1 MTRDELL
8 APGAGLELLLDIR
21 LDGIATGYAT
31 AMFMIA
37 VASGMSQDEAER
49 YADDEADRALLAI
62 KRDPLAMEE
71 QRREVRERLAGVDSG
86 PRMIALYRR
95 YAEYNLAQAQAV
107 LAAPDDA
114 FRVYTHT
121 GTSIQR
127 HIEVLQEGSE
137 S

>member
-37 VASGMSQDEAER
+37 VAGGMSQDEAER

-86 PRMIALYRR
+86 PRTVRTIDGGER
-95 YAEYNLAQAQAV
+95 
-107 LAAPDDA
+107 
-114 FRVYTHT
+114 
-121 GTSIQR
+121 
-127 HIEVLQEGSE
+127 
-137 S
+137 

>member
-21 LDGIATGYAT
+21 LDGITTGYAT
-31 AMFMIA
+31 AMLTIA
-37 VASGMSQDEAER
+37 AASGMSQDEAER

-86 PRMIALYRR
+86 PRTVRTIDGGER
-95 YAEYNLAQAQAV
+95 
-107 LAAPDDA
+107 
-114 FRVYTHT
+114 
-121 GTSIQR
+121 
-127 HIEVLQEGSE
+127 
-137 S
+137 

>member
-31 AMFMIA
+31 AMLTIA
-37 VASGMSQDEAER
+37 DAAGMSQDEAER

-86 PRMIALYRR
+86 PRTVRTIDGGER
-95 YAEYNLAQAQAV
+95 
-107 LAAPDDA
+107 
-114 FRVYTHT
+114 
-121 GTSIQR
+121 
-127 HIEVLQEGSE
+127 
-137 S
+137 

>member
-37 VASGMSQDEAER
+37 NVAAGMSQDEAER

-86 PRMIALYRR
+86 PRTVRTIDGGER
-95 YAEYNLAQAQAV
+95 
-107 LAAPDDA
+107 
-114 FRVYTHT
+114 
-121 GTSIQR
+121 
-127 HIEVLQEGSE
+127 
-137 S
+137 

>member
-31 AMFMIA
+31 AMLTIA
-37 VASGMSQDEAER
+37 VAVAGMSQDEAER

-86 PRMIALYRR
+86 PRTVRTIDGGER
-95 YAEYNLAQAQAV
+95 
-107 LAAPDDA
+107 
-114 FRVYTHT
+114 
-121 GTSIQR
+121 
-127 HIEVLQEGSE
+127 
-137 S
+137 

>member
-8 APGAGLELLLDIR
+8 APGGLELLLDIR

-31 AMFMIA
+31 TMLMIA
-37 VASGMSQDEAER
+37 VAAGMSQDEAER

-86 PRMIALYRR
+86 PRTVCDICDC
-95 YAEYNLAQAQAV
+95 V
-107 LAAPDDA
+107 VKP
-114 FRVYTHT
+114 
-121 GTSIQR
+121 
-127 HIEVLQEGSE
+127 
-137 S
+137 

>member
-21 LDGIATGYAT
+21 LDGFATGYAT

-37 VASGMSQDEAER
+37 VAAGISQDEAER
-49 YADDEADRALLAI
+49 YADAEADRALLAI

-86 PRMIALYRR
+86 PRTVRTIDGGER
-95 YAEYNLAQAQAV
+95 
-107 LAAPDDA
+107 
-114 FRVYTHT
+114 
-121 GTSIQR
+121 
-127 HIEVLQEGSE
+127 
-137 S
+137 

>member
-1 MTRDELL
+1 MTREELL

-37 VASGMSQDEAER
+37 VTAAGMSQDEAER

-86 PRMIALYRR
+86 PRTVRTIDGGER
-95 YAEYNLAQAQAV
+95 
-107 LAAPDDA
+107 
-114 FRVYTHT
+114 
-121 GTSIQR
+121 
-127 HIEVLQEGSE
+127 
-137 S
+137 